1 MNGSLSN
8 NGSDTKERILD
19 AAERLFAE
27 RGISGTSLRAVTRVA
42 AVNLAAVHYHFGS
55 KEALCQAVL
64 ARRIHPLN
72 VERIERLREIEARAN
87 GRPSVEA
94 IVEAFIAPVLLLKRD
109 LGERGAVWSTLM
121 GRLYSEP
128 VELVAPLLRAQFEE
142 LGRRFLAALCRALPE
157 LPPNEV
163 FQRFQLSVGVL
174 AHTLSNLQRIEVL
187 PEYGGA
193 EPDDQLLA
201 RLCRFVNAGLQ
212 APSVPVR
219 AGSKRPPSRKRARR

>member
-1 MNGSLSN
+1 MNGSPS
-8 NGSDTKERILD
+8 NGSETKERILD
-19 AAERLFAE
+19 AAERLFAA
-27 RGISGTSLRAVTRVA
+27 RGISGTSLRAVTRA
-42 AVNLAAVHYHFGS
+42 AGVNLAAVHYHFGS

-72 VERIERLREIEARAN
+72 LERLERLKEIEAQAKD
-87 GRPSVEA
+87 RPSVEA
-94 IVEAFIAPVLLLKRD
+94 IVEAFIAPVLRLKHE

-187 PEYGGA
+187 PEYAAA
-193 EPDDQLLA
+193 ERDDETLA
-201 RLCRFVNAGLQ
+201 RLCRFVNAGMR
-212 APSVPVR
+212 APNAPAA
-219 AGSKRPPSRKRARR
+219 AGAPRDRERARR